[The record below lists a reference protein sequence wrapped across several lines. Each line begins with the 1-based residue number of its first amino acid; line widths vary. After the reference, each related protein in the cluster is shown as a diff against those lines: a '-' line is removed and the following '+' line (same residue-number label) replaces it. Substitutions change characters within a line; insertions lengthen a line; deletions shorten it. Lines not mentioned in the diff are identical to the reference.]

1 MSFCFGCCAILLLW
15 QLVKGEWAAAA
26 SIGWD
31 SCGTPVQ
38 NSRQARSTGT
48 RRPGFAKCM
57 GKNTGNNP
65 QAPNAHKTHGPCF
78 RISFACYEHRTLTVG
93 SIVVVEINVTLME
106 GKFRFSSD
114 TNKVISSGVV
124 IPAFALQYE
133 VLYYTSP
140 SLLTGEPTK

>member
-1 MSFCFGCCAILLLW
+1 
-15 QLVKGEWAAAA
+15 
-26 SIGWD
+26 
-31 SCGTPVQ
+31 
-38 NSRQARSTGT
+38 
-48 RRPGFAKCM
+48 
-57 GKNTGNNP
+57 
-65 QAPNAHKTHGPCF
+65 
-78 RISFACYEHRTLTVG
+78 VG